1 MNYAIESI
9 VAASLAAAKA
19 ASDNLSSR
27 EEYLAEYDSF
37 LALLIARRRALACD
51 DFTVT
56 AWGDPSRWLLS
67 TAPMRRD
74 AK

>member
-27 EEYLAEYDSF
+27 EEYLAEYDAF
-37 LALLIARRRALACD
+37 LELLIARRRVLACD
-51 DFTVT
+51 DFTGS

-67 TAPMRRD
+67 TAPMRTD
-74 AK
+74 VK